1 MNLIYLLGLKFE
13 LFLFGLFYSYFHS
26 GSNIKCNLC
35 GNTFSKFRPEGF
47 KYSILKT
54 HKVIGAGYR
63 RNAKCPKC
71 GALDRERLVYCF
83 LNKYELLQNHVK
95 LLHIAPELSLQKAL
109 KAKVDYL
116 SADLNSPLADY
127 KVNLLSLPFDL
138 EQFDAIICNHVL
150 EHIENDR
157 QAILEL
163 YRTLRIGG
171 WGIFQVPI
179 SREINK
185 TIENENANTKR
196 DRIKNFGQKDHCRIY
211 GSDYLDR
218 LKSVGFKVDEIYLE
232 NQLIDSHALNK
243 NECIFLCRK

>member
-1 MNLIYLLGLKFE
+1 M
-13 LFLFGLFYSYFHS
+13 
-26 GSNIKCNLC
+26 
-35 GNTFSKFRPEGF
+35 
-47 KYSILKT
+47 
-54 HKVIGAGYR
+54 
-63 RNAKCPKC
+63 
-71 GALDRERLVYCF
+71 
-83 LNKYELLQNHVK
+83 
-95 LLHIAPELSLQKAL
+95 
-109 KAKVDYL
+109 
-116 SADLNSPLADY
+116 ADY

-243 NECIFLCRK
+243 NECIFFCRK